1 MSKLK
6 QNEGFTLIELLV
18 ALAIVGT
25 ILLAFFKI
33 IDSTNKMNVK
43 NDRDIKALN
52 IAQSEIENLRSQIK
66 DGIQQEE
73 IKEKTYEKIID
84 GKEFKVTLDISK
96 SEVNTKKIN
105 ENTEMYMY
113 TINISVESLD
123 KYFSTK
129 TTKIQDVKILSK
141 NEN

>member
-6 QNEGFTLIELLV
+6 QNKGFTLIELLV
-18 ALAIVGT
+18 ALAIAGT
-25 ILLAFFKI
+25 IILAFFKI

-43 NDRDIKALN
+43 NDIDIKALN
-52 IAQSEIENLRSQIK
+52 IAQSEIEILRSQIK

-73 IKEKTYEKIID
+73 TKEKTYEKIID

-96 SEVNTKKIN
+96 SEVNTKNIN

-129 TTKIQDVKILSK
+129 ITKIQDVKILSK
-141 NEN
+141 NKS